1 MAIFRAGIQVACLI
15 LLQLHVGG
23 RVAAQNE
30 TELHIA
36 FITSFG
42 RQYNSS
48 GTVPALELALEEIN
62 NRRDVLP
69 GYNLSL
75 FEGAYGDSQV
85 LTWNR
90 LMYCLQN
97 WGSNYY
103 IAMWSYV

>member
-1 MAIFRAGIQVACLI
+1 MAIFRAGIRVACLI
-15 LLQLHVGG
+15 LLLLHVVG

-30 TELHIA
+30 TALHIA

-48 GTVPALELALEEIN
+48 GTVPALELALQEIN

-75 FEGAYGDSQV
+75 FEGTYGDSQV
-85 LTWNR
+85 LPLNVFVHGIVLCTVYK
-90 LMYCLQN
+90 L
-97 WGSNYY
+97 G
-103 IAMWSYV
+103 